1 MGCSNF
7 PEVKGRQYFN
17 PYLSSKN
24 SNIIIDR
31 VDNSKT
37 QTIPKINEEEK
48 HAKIEDIKEIDEIAN
63 KMLIGGKKIIDF
75 KELFMDFISS
85 EF

>member
-37 QTIPKINEEEK
+37 QTIPKKDEEEK
-48 HAKIEDIKEIDEIAN
+48 RAIIEEKEKEEIAN